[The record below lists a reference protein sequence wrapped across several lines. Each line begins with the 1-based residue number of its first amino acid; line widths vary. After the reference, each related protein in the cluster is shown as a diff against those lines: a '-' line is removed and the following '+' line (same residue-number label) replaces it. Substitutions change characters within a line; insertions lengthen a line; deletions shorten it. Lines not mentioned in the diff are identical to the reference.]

1 MGRREEPS
9 AQTAGTPWWP
19 EFCRPVCPRQ
29 AKHVAAPQTVFFPYS
44 FRFHRL
50 GVGRQILIF
59 LTFPFAPTFY
69 YEHFQTRG
77 AAGGMFRCRPCTHRT
92 GPLVT
97 PLPSAQLPPRCHP
110 GSGLGRPGHEQHLGR
125 PWACGRVPPS
135 LPPLPG
141 RPRVSSPFLISGE
154 DIITKTLC
162 LNKVTFA
169 RSRWTHVWGAHQPA
183 HAAFPNE
190 FTPGPRGSSPNPDLT
205 IRWLPKTCVHQG
217 RGVGPQETGVDLGNK
232 WMR

>member
-1 MGRREEPS
+1 MVEIVQGWGAGPGSSQTSASCGLGTEDRGGECWGPRPPLGRREEPS

-92 GPLVT
+92 GPLVA
-97 PLPSAQLPPRCHP
+97 PLPSAQLPPRCHR

-169 RSRWTHVWGAHQPA
+169 RSRWTHVWGGTPA
-183 HAAFPNE
+183 SA
-190 FTPGPRGSSPNPDLT
+190 RSIS
-205 IRWLPKTCVHQG
+205 
-217 RGVGPQETGVDLGNK
+217 
-232 WMR
+232 